1 MQKFAPIA
9 QAYIKKHKQ
18 ARGLTYAYI
27 AEVSNTPIDSLKK
40 FLTSEIDEN
49 SKSPEFNY
57 VMSWIC
63 AVGDIYEC
71 LGIEPPAK
79 PDSQYV
85 AEIKEMYEVR
95 IADMK
100 EMTEQRIR
108 DITNLYEAR
117 IADLKNEPIIC
128 SPFNATY
135 NFKPHEE

>member
-18 ARGLTYAYI
+18 IRGLTYAYI

-79 PDSQYV
+79 PDSQCV
-85 AEIKEMYEVR
+85 AEIKEIY
-95 IADMK
+95 
-100 EMTEQRIR
+100 EQRVADIKAMADQRVEDIIR
-108 DITNLYEAR
+108 FYETMNKER
-117 IADLKNEPIIC
+117 
-128 SPFNATY
+128 
-135 NFKPHEE
+135 